1 MKVFNLACN
10 RGHRFEGWFA
20 SGEEYERQQRE
31 ALLSCPVCAS
41 AQVERLPS
49 APYIGKARPA
59 ATDASAATTPAVPQ
73 PVANLGAQALA
84 KLMDHIVRNTEDVGG
99 RFPEEARKIH
109 YGESDERR
117 IRGTASTEEV
127 ESLQEE
133 GIDVL
138 PLPGHLTARRH

>member
-1 MKVFNLACN
+1 MKVFNLVCDQ
-10 RGHRFEGWFA
+10 GHRFEGWFG

-31 ALLSCPVCAS
+31 GLLACPACAS
-41 AQVERLPS
+41 TQVGRLPS

-59 ATDASAATTPAVPQ
+59 AADVPAAPVPAARQ
-73 PVANLGAQALA
+73 PVANLDAQTLA
-84 KLMDHIVRNTEDVGG
+84 KLVDHIVRNTEDVGG

-109 YGESDERR
+109 YGEADERR

-127 ESLQEE
+127 ASLQEE

-138 PLPGHLTARRH
+138 ALPGHLAARRH

>member
-1 MKVFNLACN
+1 MKVFNLACEN
-10 RGHRFEGWFA
+10 GHCFEGWFG
-20 SGEEYERQQRE
+20 SGEDFERQQRE
-31 ALLSCPVCAS
+31 ALLACPVCAS

-59 ATDASAATTPAVPQ
+59 GTDAPPAPAPVARQ

-84 KLMDHIVRNTEDVGG
+84 KLVDHIVRNTEDVGG

-109 YGESDERR
+109 YGESEERR
-117 IRGTASTEEV
+117 IRGTASTEQV

-133 GIDVL
+133 GIAVL
-138 PLPGHLTARRH
+138 ALPGHLTARRH

>member
-1 MKVFNLACN
+1 MKVFNLACDQ
-10 RGHRFEGWFA
+10 GHRFEGWFG

-59 ATDASAATTPAVPQ
+59 TDAPAAPAPAARQ

-127 ESLQEE
+127 ESLHEE

-138 PLPGHLTARRH
+138 ALPGHLAARRH